1 MSSTI
6 NFPLCDSGTGGVQVD
21 ALLGDR
27 GGSMEHETSRNMR
40 TEFMQ
45 LWDGL
50 LRSRRVLVVAA
61 TNQPDR
67 LPDAIWRR
75 FSSHF
80 EVRSFAAVCLML
92 AEHCSG
98 DLDCVNH
105 SAGCLYE
112 PIMNHAV

>member
-1 MSSTI
+1 MFASLTQSLVGFYFGTFSSVGVTSVCQT
-6 NFPLCDSGTGGVQVD
+6 LLVQVD
-21 ALLGDR
+21 ALLGER
-27 GGSMEHETSRNMR
+27 SHNEHEVSRNMR

-50 LRSRRVLVVAA
+50 LKSRRVLVVAA

-80 EVRSFAAVCLML
+80 EVRCL
-92 AEHCSG
+92 
-98 DLDCVNH
+98 LDFVDSNCACVK
-105 SAGCLYE
+105 LKQQD
-112 PIMNHAV
+112 